1 MKKYKIGDIAF
12 LNSKNIDKSFKYET
26 INYLDTSSITENI
39 IEGFQCLKISE
50 DKIPSRCKRLVK
62 NDTIVYSSVRPRLKH
77 YGILSDPLPNVVVST
92 GFITIDAN
100 ETIID
105 PYYLYYK
112 LTQQEITEY
121 ISSIADTSVSSY
133 PSIISE
139 DIENIEIEIEED
151 INKQKEI
158 VKLLKL
164 IDQKNH
170 NSLKI
175 IENIEK
181 FEKDLFSYW
190 FLQFEF
196 PDKNGDPYKSSGGK
210 LIYNEELKM
219 NIPENWDII
228 SLDKCVLL
236 DKGISYNSTDIS
248 SGKGIP
254 MINLASIGV
263 DKNYKYN
270 ELKYYDNKVDDSKKV
285 TNGDMLVACTDLTRN
300 ADIVGVPI
308 FVPSL
313 DCCYTYSTDLSKINL
328 VSDDFT
334 KEYLYRLLRSSNF
347 HNYIKPFASGTNVL
361 HLDINGIYW
370 YKSFVPPKDLQEKFS
385 KIIHS
390 FQELYNQVLLDMKS
404 LENIK
409 KNLEPLLMNGQIKIE
424 D

>member
-1 MKKYKIGDIAF
+1 MKKYRIGDIAYF
-12 LNSKNIDKSFKYET
+12 NSRNIDKSFKYDT

-39 IEGFQCLKISE
+39 IEGFQCLSVSN
-50 DKIPSRCKRLVK
+50 DKIPSRCKRLIK
-62 NDTIVYSSVRPRLKH
+62 KDTIVYSSVRPRLKH
-77 YGILSDPLPNVVVST
+77 YGILTEPEPNVVVST

-133 PSIISE
+133 PSIVSE
-139 DIENIEIEIEED
+139 DLENIEIEIEED
-151 INKQKEI
+151 ISKQKEI
-158 VKLLKL
+158 VKILKL
-164 IDQKNH
+164 IDKKKY

-175 IENIEK
+175 IQNIEN
-181 FEKDLFSYW
+181 FEKTLFSYW

-196 PDKNGDPYKSSGGK
+196 PDKNGNPYNSSGGK
-210 LIYNEELKM
+210 FIYSDELKM
-219 NIPENWDII
+219 NIPENWNVIT
-228 SLDKCVLL
+228 LDKCVYL
-236 DKGISYNSTDIS
+236 DKGISYNTSDIS

-254 MINLASIGV
+254 MINLASIGI

-270 ELKYYDNKVDDSKKV
+270 ELKYYDNKVDSSKKV
-285 TNGDMLVACTDLTRN
+285 IKGDMLVACTDLTRN

-308 FVPSL
+308 FVPNL
-313 DCCYTYSTDLSKINL
+313 DDFYVYSTDLSKIKLISN
-328 VSDDFT
+328 DFT

-347 HNYIKPFASGTNVL
+347 HNYIRPFASGTNVL

-370 YKSFVPPKDLQEKFS
+370 YKTFVPPKDLQNKFS
-385 KIIHS
+385 KIIDT
-390 FQELYNQVLLDMKS
+390 FQELYNQVLFDVKS
-404 LENIK
+404 LDDIK
-409 KNLEPLLMNGQIKIE
+409 KSLEPLLINGQIKIE